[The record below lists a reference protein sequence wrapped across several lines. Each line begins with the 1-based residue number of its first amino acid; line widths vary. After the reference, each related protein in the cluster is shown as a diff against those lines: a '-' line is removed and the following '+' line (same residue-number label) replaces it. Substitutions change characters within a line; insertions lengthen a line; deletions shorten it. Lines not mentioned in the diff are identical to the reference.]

1 MYPSTYAIGVDMR
14 KVCNTCGIEKPLKSF
29 PKGRTRKDGTETR
42 KAKCHKCKEA
52 VYIESKREKQ
62 RLYAKTNKRKEAI
75 NKAARKYKNTDKYK
89 YYYAKRKELHAKRKE
104 LIKRWE
110 QRREEVRLL
119 DYLPMV
125 RMTENWARIKRHL
138 FKKHNPQCT
147 CNECGTK
154 YHFTMY
160 WPNSY
165 VCSNVCS
172 EELKRKSRRKSSKKR
187 KKLYGNH
194 RKRAKHYGVEYE
206 PVNRYKVYERDNWTC
221 VSCGIK
227 VEATKEYAPHQAS
240 IDHIIPVSK
249 GGSHTYDNV
258 QTMCVTCNSLKGAS

>member
-1 MYPSTYAIGVDMR
+1 MR

-29 PKGRTRKDGTETR
+29 AKGRTRKDGTETR
-42 KAKCHKCKEA
+42 KAKCYKCSEA

-62 RLYAKTNKRKEAI
+62 RLYAKTKKRKEAV
-75 NKAARKYKNTDKYK
+75 NKAGTKYRNSDKYK
-89 YYYAKRKELHAKRKE
+89 DYYANRKELHAKRKE

-125 RMTENWARIKRHL
+125 RMTENWVRIKKHL

-172 EELKRKSRRKSSKKR
+172 EELKRKSRRKSRRKR

-227 VEATKEYAPHQAS
+227 VEATKEHAPHQAS

-249 GGSHTYDNV
+249 GGSHTYDNI

>member
-1 MYPSTYAIGVDMR
+1 MYLSTYAIGVDMR

-29 PKGRTRKDGTETR
+29 AKGRTRKDGTETR
-42 KAKCHKCKEA
+42 KAKCYKCKEA
-52 VYIESKREKQ
+52 GYIEKKRERQ

-75 NKAARKYKNTDKYK
+75 NKGVRKYKNTDKYK
-89 YYYAKRKELHAKRKE
+89 KLIEAHAKRKE

-125 RMTENWARIKRHL
+125 RMTENWVRIKKHL
-138 FKKHNPQCT
+138 FKKHNPKCICKQ
-147 CNECGTK
+147 CGTK

-160 WPNSY
+160 WRNTSA
-165 VCSNVCS
+165 CS
-172 EELKRKSRRKSSKKR
+172 EECLSKRKRDIIKRGRRNKK
-187 KKLYGNH
+187 KKFGNH
-194 RKRAKHYGVEYE
+194 KKRAKYYGVEYE
-206 PVNRYKVYERDNWTC
+206 PVNRLKVYKRDNWTC
-221 VSCGIK
+221 VSCGVK
-227 VEATKEYAPHQAS
+227 VERTKEYAPHQAS

-258 QTMCVTCNSLKGAS
+258 QTMCVTCNTLKGAS

>member
-62 RLYAKTNKRKEAI
+62 RLYAKTKKRKEAV
-75 NKAARKYKNTDKYK
+75 NNSHKKYRSTKKYKQLIKVY
-89 YYYAKRKELHAKRKE
+89 AKRKE

-110 QRREEVRLL
+110 QRREEVRRI
-119 DYLPMV
+119 DYLPLFDIDKTWREV
-125 RMTENWARIKRHL
+125 KRFFIKRD
-138 FKKHNPQCT
+138 NPKCI

-165 VCSNVCS
+165 VCSNFCS
-172 EELKRKSRRKSSKKR
+172 KELKRKSRRKSKRKR

-221 VSCGIK
+221 VSCGIE

-249 GGSHTYDNV
+249 GGSHTYDNI

>member
-52 VYIESKREKQ
+52 VYIESKRERQ

-75 NKAARKYKNTDKYK
+75 NKGVRKYKNTDKYK
-89 YYYAKRKELHAKRKE
+89 KLIEAHAKRKE

-110 QRREEVRLL
+110 QRREEVRRI
-119 DYLPMV
+119 DYLPLFDIDKTWREV
-125 RMTENWARIKRHL
+125 KRFFIKRD
-138 FKKHNPQCT
+138 NPKCICKQ
-147 CNECGTK
+147 CGTK

-160 WPNSY
+160 WRNTSA
-165 VCSNVCS
+165 CS
-172 EELKRKSRRKSSKKR
+172 EECLSKRKRDIKKRGRRKAKIK
-187 KKLYGNH
+187 YGNH
-194 RKRAKHYGVEYE
+194 KKRAEYYGVDYE
-206 PVNRYKVYERDNWTC
+206 PVNRLDIFHRDNWTC
-221 VSCGIK
+221 VCCGVK
-227 VEATKEYAPHQAS
+227 VEITKEYAPHQAT

-249 GGSHTYDNV
+249 GGSHTYENI
-258 QTMCVTCNSLKGAS
+258 QTMCMNCNALKGDS

>member
-62 RLYAKTNKRKEAI
+62 RLYAKTKKRKEAVNNS
-75 NKAARKYKNTDKYK
+75 NKKYRSTKKYKQLIE
-89 YYYAKRKELHAKRKE
+89 ARAKRKE

-110 QRREEVRLL
+110 QRREEVRRI
-119 DYLPMV
+119 DYLPLFDIDKTWREV
-125 RMTENWARIKRHL
+125 KRFFIKRD
-138 FKKHNPQCT
+138 NPKCI

-160 WPNSY
+160 WRNTSA
-165 VCSNVCS
+165 CS
-172 EELKRKSRRKSSKKR
+172 EECLSKRKRDIKKRGRRKAKIK
-187 KKLYGNH
+187 YGNH
-194 RKRAKHYGVEYE
+194 KKRAEYYGVDYE
-206 PVNRYKVYERDNWTC
+206 PVNRLDIFHRDNWTC
-221 VSCGIK
+221 VCCGVK
-227 VEATKEYAPHQAS
+227 VEITKEYASYQAT

-249 GGSHTYDNV
+249 GGSHTYENI
-258 QTMCVTCNSLKGAS
+258 QTMCMNCNALKGDS

>member
-29 PKGRTRKDGTETR
+29 KKGRTRKDGTETR
-42 KAKCHKCKEA
+42 IAKCYKCKEA
-52 VYIESKREKQ
+52 GYIESKREKQ
-62 RLYAKTNKRKEAI
+62 RLYAKTKKRKEAV

-89 YYYAKRKELHAKRKE
+89 KFIEAHAKRKE

-125 RMTENWARIKRHL
+125 RMTENWVRIKKHL
-138 FKKHNPQCT
+138 FKKHNPKCICKQ
-147 CNECGTK
+147 CGTK

-160 WPNSY
+160 WRNTSA
-165 VCSNVCS
+165 CS
-172 EELKRKSRRKSSKKR
+172 EECLSKRKRDIIKRCRRNKK
-187 KKLYGNH
+187 KKFGNH
-194 RKRAKHYGVEYE
+194 KKRAKYYGVEYE
-206 PVNRYKVYERDNWTC
+206 PVNRLKVYKRDNWTC
-221 VSCGIK
+221 ISCGVK
-227 VEATKEYAPHQAS
+227 VERTKEYAPHQAS

-258 QTMCVTCNSLKGAS
+258 QTMCVTCNTLKGAS